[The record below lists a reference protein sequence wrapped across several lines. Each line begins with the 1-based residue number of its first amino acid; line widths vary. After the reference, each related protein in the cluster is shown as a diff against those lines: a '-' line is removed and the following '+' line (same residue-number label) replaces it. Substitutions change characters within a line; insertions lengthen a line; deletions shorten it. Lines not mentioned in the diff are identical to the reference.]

1 MHSKWLTS
9 FRRLFLKSLL
19 SLILIPITRVTSNL
33 ITPKQGI
40 LRVKREDLIVKRKKR
55 QLKTIFKKKKKSL
68 KNKKSLKRK
77 RTKK

>member
-1 MHSKWLTS
+1 LHSKWLTS